1 MLKKNA
7 DKLAKAQDEQDFAAK
22 IAERLSEAY
31 KEHISS
37 GNLPNGKMYYNIA
50 KRIIPPTMT
59 DSYQQISDY
68 CYAAQSALNENAGIS
83 IKAQRA
89 PINTDRIDGIV
100 NRVSQEPF
108 DEIDWILKAP
118 IENFCRSVVDDHKK
132 QMLIFTIDPDCV
144 PELSEK
150 QTVNAVSGVQTL
162 RELMNTVREW
172 IEKSLE
178 GMKTVAVQSNMI
190 REMDQREGRM
200 FGQKNGSRNQ
210 KKHQIR

>member
-1 MLKKNA
+1 
-7 DKLAKAQDEQDFAAK
+7 
-22 IAERLSEAY
+22 
-31 KEHISS
+31 
-37 GNLPNGKMYYNIA
+37 
-50 KRIIPPTMT
+50 
-59 DSYQQISDY
+59 
-68 CYAAQSALNENAGIS
+68 
-83 IKAQRA
+83 
-89 PINTDRIDGIV
+89 
-100 NRVSQEPF
+100 
-108 DEIDWILKAP
+108 
-118 IENFCRSVVDDHKK
+118 
-132 QMLIFTIDPDCV
+132 MLIFTIDPDCV